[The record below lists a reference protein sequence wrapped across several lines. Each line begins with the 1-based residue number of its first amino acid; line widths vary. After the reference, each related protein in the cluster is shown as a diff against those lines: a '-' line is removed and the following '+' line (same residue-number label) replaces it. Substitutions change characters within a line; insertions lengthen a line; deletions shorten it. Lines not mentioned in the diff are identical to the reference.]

1 MIEKKN
7 DNQIETMENQN
18 VDEMYMRR
26 CLQLA
31 ACGRGHVSPNPM
43 VGAVVVCDGRIIGE
57 GYHRQFGGPHAEVN
71 AIASVRN
78 LELLSRS
85 TLYVSLEPC
94 SHYGKT
100 PPCSL
105 LIIEKKIPRVVIGCL
120 DPFPKVSGRGIALLR
135 DAGIEVVTGVLDE
148 ECRALNVAFM
158 TAHEQQRPYV
168 VLKWAQSSDGFIDS
182 CRTPD
187 EPPCRFSDEQT
198 SLLVHR
204 LRAGSDAILVGSR
217 TLHCDNPSLTLRLWP
232 GRRSPLRVVL
242 GAHIDFPPSSP
253 LLTDGLPTEIFTSN
267 PILLPTSAGAV
278 RCTVL
283 DFSRPVISQLLKSLY
298 DEGVTSLLVEGGA
311 VTLQSFIDAGYWD
324 EAYVETAPLVLHE
337 GVRAPALSQALCRTS
352 MMCGL
357 HQLQRYSHLA
367 RLS

>member
-1 MIEKKN
+1 
-7 DNQIETMENQN
+7 MENQN

-78 LELLSRS
+78 PELLSRS

-105 LIIEKKIPRVVIGCL
+105 LIIEKKIPRVVVGCL
-120 DPFPKVSGRGIALLR
+120 DPFPKVSGRGVALLR

-148 ECRALNVAFM
+148 ECRALNAAFM

-182 CRTPD
+182 CRTPE

-198 SLLVHR
+198 LLLVHR
-204 LRAGSDAILVGSR
+204 LRAESDAILVGSR
-217 TLHCDNPSLTLRLWP
+217 TLRLDNPSLTLRLWP
-232 GRRSPLRVVL
+232 GPTLSAARRSWCAYRFPAVVAFAHRRAAYRDFYVLPDTVAGL
-242 GAHIDFPPSSP
+242 GR
-253 LLTDGLPTEIFTSN
+253 G
-267 PILLPTSAGAV
+267 V
-278 RCTVL
+278 CCTVL
-283 DFSRPVISQLLKSLY
+283 DFSRPVIPQLLESLY
-298 DEGVTSLLVEGGA
+298 GEGVTSLLVEGGA
-311 VTLQSFIDAGYWD
+311 TTLQSFIDASCWD
-324 EAYVETAPLVLHE
+324 EAYIETAPFALHE
-337 GVRAPALSQALCRTS
+337 GVKAPALSEAVCRTS
-352 MMCGL
+352 TAYGN
-357 HQLQRYSHLA
+357 HRLQHYFRRA
-367 RLS
+367 CLS